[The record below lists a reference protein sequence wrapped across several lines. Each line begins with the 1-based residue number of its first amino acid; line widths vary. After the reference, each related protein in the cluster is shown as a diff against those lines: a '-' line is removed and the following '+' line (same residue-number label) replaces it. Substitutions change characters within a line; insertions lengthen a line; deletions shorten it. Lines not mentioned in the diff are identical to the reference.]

1 MQTESVVKKAMSQK
15 KRMTCM
21 IITLLVSYIIML
33 CMAAIKI
40 FAVAGSDDKMDN
52 AAVFIKCAAV
62 MFGIFVT
69 FIVYGYMS
77 GWHVD
82 MTLRKFFAMN
92 AAILLGYVLCLWI
105 ELLNPYYMPVI
116 FTAFLL
122 VTIVDKRDAL
132 VSNIIVNLLVFV
144 TVNFEHSINDSPYGL
159 SDFTLIL
166 GFGLLAGSMLTYYL
180 SGATTRI
187 SFFLRSFILSVINV
201 EIMYLVSVMGHGFDF
216 MSSFLVLCIINFGQ
230 IIIAI
235 AIQPVFE
242 SIFGLLTSAKLRE
255 ITDHSAPLLRRLI
268 AEAPGTFNHC
278 LSVASLAEVCAVAI
292 GENALLTK
300 ACAYYH
306 DIGKLT
312 GPMYFSENQATG
324 ENPHDNMLPE
334 VSAKILRKH
343 TTYGYELCK
352 QYKIPDE
359 ICQVCIQ
366 HHGTLPMIV
375 FYNKAKQLTDSD
387 VDIKDYCYKG
397 LTPRTKIAAIIMI
410 CDASEAAI
418 RSMGKPTAEQVDK
431 LVTSIIRDRIDFHQF
446 DECDITLKDLDII
459 KDTIKS
465 AYGGLVHSR
474 VRYPEGD
481 SEK

>member
-1 MQTESVVKKAMSQK
+1 MQTESVVKKTMSQK

-166 GFGLLAGSMLTYYL
+166 GFGLLAGD
-180 SGATTRI
+180 RK
-187 SFFLRSFILSVINV
+187 SVV
-201 EIMYLVSVMGHGFDF
+201 
-216 MSSFLVLCIINFGQ
+216 
-230 IIIAI
+230 
-235 AIQPVFE
+235 
-242 SIFGLLTSAKLRE
+242 
-255 ITDHSAPLLRRLI
+255 
-268 AEAPGTFNHC
+268 
-278 LSVASLAEVCAVAI
+278 
-292 GENALLTK
+292 
-300 ACAYYH
+300 
-306 DIGKLT
+306 
-312 GPMYFSENQATG
+312 
-324 ENPHDNMLPE
+324 
-334 VSAKILRKH
+334 
-343 TTYGYELCK
+343 
-352 QYKIPDE
+352 
-359 ICQVCIQ
+359 
-366 HHGTLPMIV
+366 
-375 FYNKAKQLTDSD
+375 
-387 VDIKDYCYKG
+387 
-397 LTPRTKIAAIIMI
+397 
-410 CDASEAAI
+410 
-418 RSMGKPTAEQVDK
+418 
-431 LVTSIIRDRIDFHQF
+431 
-446 DECDITLKDLDII
+446 
-459 KDTIKS
+459 
-465 AYGGLVHSR
+465 
-474 VRYPEGD
+474 
-481 SEK
+481 